1 MVTLQDPAS
10 VMSACA
16 DSGNPPRAKILS
28 AKCRKWTERKR
39 PARYK
44 YFPGSGGPEPPAGAG
59 GRLSGPPL
67 PVPLPPCPFLSLPLE
82 VLTGAP
88 AGPGCVAPC
97 ATLTFE
103 LPVVCGAFCACV
115 TVASAKRLT
124 HITDPRIRI
133 DIVGPSW
140 NCRSTTA
147 LNPRGAVFSSVIS
160 ALCRTF
166 PSSRRVRF
174 SLDSGHIV
182 ACPTGEKSQQ
192 AQTHRGKNVQSVGSL
207 LINNHSATQALRA
220 SNVVIEFCVPAGV
233 IEHWTTSRSWSSL
246 AFWAWPSCSLS
257 RG

>member
-1 MVTLQDPAS
+1 
-10 VMSACA
+10 MSAT
-16 DSGNPPRAKILS
+16 
-28 AKCRKWTERKR
+28 CRKWTAAAGQNLCPLRAGSEQNERGR
-39 PARYK
+39 HVRRPWPARYR

-67 PVPLPPCPFLSLPLE
+67 PVPLPPFPFLSLPLE

-88 AGPGCVAPC
+88 AGPGCVVPC

-115 TVASAKRLT
+115 TVVSAKRLT

-166 PSSRRVRF
+166 CKQSPSPLQPR
-174 SLDSGHIV
+174 
-182 ACPTGEKSQQ
+182 
-192 AQTHRGKNVQSVGSL
+192 
-207 LINNHSATQALRA
+207 
-220 SNVVIEFCVPAGV
+220 
-233 IEHWTTSRSWSSL
+233 
-246 AFWAWPSCSLS
+246 
-257 RG
+257 